1 MESRLHPPFGR
12 CVPTSCQWPSRHVHL
27 LPHSGV
33 PSVHYG
39 ENQRRKAGDRTAS
52 ERTLTGT
59 TLGAGE
65 LCVRGYDLRKSQDG
79 LVVRK
84 DPLENHRP
92 DSVTA
97 KGSRLRTPTK
107 GNTRPGEMLETVGH
121 RTHLQIEKITWVRL
135 CPPTG

>member
-1 MESRLHPPFGR
+1 MSTTEKI
-12 CVPTSCQWPSRHVHL
+12 
-27 LPHSGV
+27 
-33 PSVHYG
+33 
-39 ENQRRKAGDRTAS
+39 ERRKAGDRTAS